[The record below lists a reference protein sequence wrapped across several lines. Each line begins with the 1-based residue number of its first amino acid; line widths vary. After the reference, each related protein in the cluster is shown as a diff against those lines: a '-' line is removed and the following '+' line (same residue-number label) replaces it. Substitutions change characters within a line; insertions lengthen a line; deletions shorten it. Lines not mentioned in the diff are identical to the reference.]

1 MTYLY
6 GKEKWD
12 LSPRNS
18 PGRAVAAWLAV
29 GKGII
34 YASVYLWTAEG
45 MTFRN
50 TEIINKVI
58 GQLEAIGAPWIIG
71 GDFQVA
77 PEKMTEVE
85 SVKMAKA
92 RVVASGARCG
102 TCRHAHGTSEIDYF
116 IVSGSLVSQ

>member
-1 MTYLY
+1 
-6 GKEKWD
+6 
-12 LSPRNS
+12 
-18 PGRAVAAWLAV
+18 
-29 GKGII
+29 
-34 YASVYLWTAEG
+34 

-58 GQLEAIGAPWIIG
+58 GQLEALGVPWTIG

-77 PEKMTEVE
+77 PEKMAEVG

-102 TCRHAHGTSEIDYF
+102 TCRRAHGVSEIDYF
-116 IVSGSLVSQ
+116 I